1 MNVGDLEDAFFSFID
16 WCTAESDDTRVTFSE
31 ESPVSVSI
39 KAEIIKEHL
48 IGDWQNI
55 QAKLTNLK
63 SEIGTYKA
71 TLLKY
76 VVGVDD
82 KHMLDTICETTS
94 LALSCLQVDHNPGF
108 EEGFE
113 HVDFEARIAT
123 CANNLQCVDE
133 LHVEGAGGADNEE
146 NRRLYQCAYYL
157 IHTIRDLLD
166 VMTRLLGYQSNKN
179 NLADRFIHRPFFFQ
193 VPYSPQEVIDIR
205 QARDDLKNVIEQVN
219 QKQDALNRA
228 LHKQISID
236 ECSNESVYSDDSFAR
251 ATPHTP

>member
-1 MNVGDLEDAFFSFID
+1 MNAGDLEDAFFSFID
-16 WCTAESDDTRVTFSE
+16 WCTAEADHTSVASSE
-31 ESPVSVSI
+31 KSSVSV

-63 SEIGTYKA
+63 SEIDTHKV

-82 KHMLDTICETTS
+82 KHLLDTICDTTS
-94 LALSCLQVDHNPGF
+94 RALSFLQVERNSDFN
-108 EEGFE
+108 EGFE
-113 HVDFEARIAT
+113 CVDFEERIEACT
-123 CANNLQCVDE
+123 NNLQCVDE
-133 LHVEGAGGADNEE
+133 LHVEGAGGTDNEE

-166 VMTRLLGYQSNKN
+166 VITRLLGYQSNKN

-193 VPYSPQEVIDIR
+193 VPCSPQEVIDIR
-205 QARDDLKNVIEQVN
+205 QARDDLKNVIEQVI
-219 QKQDALNRA
+219 QKQEALNCA
-228 LHKQISID
+228 LHKPVTID
-236 ECSNESVYSDDSFAR
+236 DCSNESVYSDNSFA
-251 ATPHTP
+251 